1 MSNHIRQQMNS
12 STELDLADINTEE
25 TSLKNIDPNLDA
37 TIKKIKILTV
47 NESYIPSLRALGYG
61 GGKNFRFFFPI
72 FVGKNFNFFLTPSP
86 PQAPTSAP
94 SQS

>member
-1 MSNHIRQQMNS
+1 MLWSRKSFFSKFFPHFFTPDVQKMSNHIRQQMNS

-47 NESYIPSLRALGYG
+47 NESYIPSLRALG
-61 GGKNFRFFFPI
+61 
-72 FVGKNFNFFLTPSP
+72 
-86 PQAPTSAP
+86 
-94 SQS
+94 